1 MSNISR
7 SEYQRVCEANKKL
20 IKDIELLVSPIDFG
34 EKGAN
39 KILLINE
46 YREKFK
52 DRDYVKNL
60 INQLLKPTP

>member
-1 MSNISR
+1 
-7 SEYQRVCEANKKL
+7 
-20 IKDIELLVSPIDFG
+20 LLVSPIDFG